1 MSENRR
7 GFRSFDRD
15 YGAKARAVGRAAVG
29 RQVIRLLRTQAYHL
43 YVNPLGLQLRAVRCR
58 EVEQELAVRAWAHER
73 CIELARN
80 FLPDLVA
87 RAADAGADAGL
98 DVGRIRAEL
107 ITHGLQ
113 CG

>member
-1 MSENRR
+1 MSENRG

-15 YGAKARAVGRAAVG
+15 YGGETGAVGCTPVG
-29 RQVIRLLRTQAYHL
+29 RQVIRLLCAQADHL

-58 EVEQELAVRAWAHER
+58 EVEQELAIRAWAYER

-87 RAADAGADAGL
+87 RAAYAGADAGL
-98 DVGRIRAEL
+98 DVGRLRAEL
-107 ITHGLQ
+107 I
-113 CG
+113 